1 MTRTPEQKMFLSVI
15 IQAINDAAYKGT
27 DIYSKHHK
35 NSAIVWLTGNSED
48 FRIVC
53 RLAGLDADYTHKK
66 LVKAIDYDIVE
77 IKTKHYMKKK
87 PDREYRPGRYR
98 LKF

>member
-15 IQAINDAAYKGT
+15 IQAITDASYKGS
-27 DIYSKHHK
+27 DIYTLHHK
-35 NSAIVWLTGNSED
+35 NAAIVWLTGNSQD

-53 RLAGLDADYTHKK
+53 KLAGLDADYIYKK
-66 LVKAIDYDIVE
+66 MIKAIKYDIAE
-77 IKTKHYMKKK
+77 IKTKHYIKKK

-98 LKF
+98 LRF